1 MNIVI
6 WDIETDSS
14 NTFFGTIIEIGA
26 ILINENFQELDKLN
40 IRCRLPE
47 GVVPQ
52 AGALLVNQSN
62 VSMLTK
68 ANYSHYQMLQE
79 VEATFKKWSPAVFL
93 GYSNINFDDEMLR
106 KEFFKG
112 LRQPYLTNTNGNKR
126 QDGLNI
132 VRAAFAINDKIM
144 KTETNEKGNAV
155 MKLESLARMN
165 GIESGGAH
173 NALFD
178 ANLTKLV
185 LEKIYKEQNIT
196 WRSAMMTGS
205 REEVENF
212 SKNELM
218 FSLNEYFYGKSK
230 LYLVTPLYH
239 EHMLHPIY
247 KWVQAFDLKFDP
259 KIYFDLPLDELK
271 TEIKKTPKFI
281 RTIRSNKAPVLLN
294 SDYAS
299 KAEPYSVMTKEQ
311 LLERAKLIKS
321 NKDFCARVS
330 LALAEIA
337 QEKRDTGDQSDIT
350 PEESIYVKF
359 VDNIETP
366 KMEKWHQASWE
377 DKFKL
382 LDKFED
388 ERLVDFGKK
397 IIYQEAPQVL
407 PESVTKEIRRGIA
420 KRILSTNKEK
430 WTTCS
435 DFYTE
440 CDHFR
445 NEFEKEG
452 NNEKLKFLNEINQF
466 VENIQKKYEAA

>member
-1 MNIVI
+1 
-6 WDIETDSS
+6 
-14 NTFFGTIIEIGA
+14 
-26 ILINENFQELDKLN
+26 
-40 IRCRLPE
+40 
-47 GVVPQ
+47 
-52 AGALLVNQSN
+52 
-62 VSMLTK
+62 
-68 ANYSHYQMLQE
+68 
-79 VEATFKKWSPAVFL
+79 
-93 GYSNINFDDEMLR
+93 
-106 KEFFKG
+106 
-112 LRQPYLTNTNGNKR
+112 
-126 QDGLNI
+126 
-132 VRAAFAINDKIM
+132 
-144 KTETNEKGNAV
+144 
-155 MKLESLARMN
+155 
-165 GIESGGAH
+165 
-173 NALFD
+173 
-178 ANLTKLV
+178 
-185 LEKIYKEQNIT
+185 
-196 WRSAMMTGS
+196 MMTGS

-212 SKNELM
+212 SRNELM

-247 KWVQAFDLKFDP
+247 KWVQAFDLRFDP
-259 KIYFDLPLDELK
+259 EIYFDLPLDELK
-271 TEIKKTPKFI
+271 KEIKKTPKFI
-281 RTIRSNKAPVLLN
+281 RTIRSNKAPVLLH

-299 KAEPYSVMTKEQ
+299 KAEPYSAMTKEQ
-311 LLERAKLIKS
+311 LLKRAKLIKG

-359 VDNIETP
+359 VDNKETP

-407 PESVTKEIRRGIA
+407 PKSVTKEIRRGIA

-452 NNEKLKFLNEINQF
+452 NAEKLKFLDEINEF

>member
-26 ILINENFQELDKLN
+26 ILIDENFQELDKLN

-47 GVVPQ
+47 GVIPQ

-79 VEATFKKWSPAVFL
+79 VETTFKRWSPAVFL

-112 LRQPYLTNTNGNKR
+112 LRHPYLTNTNGNKI

-132 VRAAFAINDKIM
+132 VRAAFAVNDKIM

-247 KWVQAFDLKFDP
+247 KWVQAFDLRFDP

-271 TEIKKTPKFI
+271 AEIKKTPKFI
-281 RTIRSNKAPVLLN
+281 RTIRSNKAPVLLH

-311 LLERAKLIKS
+311 LLERAKLIKG

-359 VDNIETP
+359 VDNKETP

>member
-26 ILINENFQELDKLN
+26 ILINDNFQELDKLN

-47 GVVPQ
+47 GVIPQ

-79 VEATFKKWSPAVFL
+79 VETTFKRWSPAVFL

-132 VRAAFAINDKIM
+132 VRAAFAVNNKIM
-144 KTETNEKGNAV
+144 NTETNEKGNAV

-165 GIESGGAH
+165 GIESSGAH
-173 NALFD
+173 SALFD

-196 WRSAMMTGS
+196 WRSALMTGS

-212 SKNELM
+212 SRNELM

-247 KWVQAFDLKFDP
+247 KWVQAFDLRFDP
-259 KIYFDLPLDELK
+259 EIYFDLPLDELK
-271 TEIKKTPKFI
+271 KEMKKTPKFI
-281 RTIRSNKAPVLLN
+281 RTIRSNKAPVLLH

-299 KAEPYSVMTKEQ
+299 KAEPYSAMTKEQ
-311 LLERAKLIKS
+311 LLKRAKLIKG

-350 PEESIYVKF
+350 PEESIYAKF
-359 VDNIETP
+359 VDNKETP

-397 IIYQEAPQVL
+397 IIYQEAPQIL
-407 PESVTKEIRRGIA
+407 PKNITKEIRRSIA

-452 NNEKLKFLNEINQF
+452 NDEKLKFLNEINQF

>member
-259 KIYFDLPLDELK
+259 QIYFDLPLDELK

-281 RTIRSNKAPVLLN
+281 RTIRSNKAPVLLH

-330 LALAEIA
+330 LALAEIT

-359 VDNIETP
+359 VDNKETP

-407 PESVTKEIRRGIA
+407 PEGVTKEIRRGIA

>member
-26 ILINENFQELDKLN
+26 ILINDNFQELDKLN

-62 VSMLTK
+62 ISMLTK

-79 VEATFKKWSPAVFL
+79 VETTFKRWSPAVFL

-132 VRAAFAINDKIM
+132 VRAAFAVNDKIM
-144 KTETNEKGNAV
+144 KTETNEKGNAI

-212 SKNELM
+212 SRNELM

-247 KWVQAFDLKFDP
+247 KWVQAFDLRFDP
-259 KIYFDLPLDELK
+259 EIYFDLPLDELK
-271 TEIKKTPKFI
+271 KEIKKTPKFI
-281 RTIRSNKAPVLLN
+281 RTIRSNKAPVLLH

-299 KAEPYSVMTKEQ
+299 KAEPYSAMTKEQ
-311 LLERAKLIKS
+311 LFKRAKLVKG

-337 QEKRDTGDQSDIT
+337 QEKRDTGEQSDIT

-359 VDNIETP
+359 VDNKETP
-366 KMEKWHQASWE
+366 KMEKWHQVSWG

-407 PESVTKEIRRGIA
+407 PKSVTKEIRRGIA

-452 NNEKLKFLNEINQF
+452 NAKKLKFLDEINQF

>member
-26 ILINENFQELDKLN
+26 ILINGNFQELDKLN
-40 IRCRLPE
+40 IRCKLPE
-47 GVVPQ
+47 GVIPQ
-52 AGALLVNQSN
+52 CGALLVNQSN

-79 VEATFKKWSPAVFL
+79 VETTFKKWSPAVFL

-132 VRAAFAINDKIM
+132 VRAAFAVNNEIM

-185 LEKIYKEQNIT
+185 LEKIYKEQNVT
-196 WRSAMMTGS
+196 WRSAMLTGS

-212 SKNELM
+212 SRNELM
-218 FSLNEYFYGKSK
+218 FSLNEYFYCKSK

-247 KWVQAFDLKFDP
+247 KWVQAFDLRFDP
-259 KIYFDLPLDELK
+259 KIYFDLPLNELK
-271 TEIKKTPKFI
+271 AEMKKTPKFI
-281 RTIRSNKAPVLLN
+281 RTIRSNKAPVLLH
-294 SDYAS
+294 SDYAA

-311 LLERAKLIKS
+311 LLKRAKLIKG

-337 QEKRDTGDQSDIT
+337 QEKKDTDDQSDIT

-359 VDNIETP
+359 VDNKETP
-366 KMEKWHQASWE
+366 KMEKWHQANWE

-407 PESVTKEIRRGIA
+407 PSTVLKDIKRGIA

-435 DFYTE
+435 DFYAE

-445 NEFEKEG
+445 NQFEKDG
-452 NNEKLKFLNEINQF
+452 NTAKLKFLEEINHF
-466 VENIQKKYEAA
+466 VENIQKKYEAV

>member
-26 ILINENFQELDKLN
+26 ILLNENFQELDKLN

-47 GVVPQ
+47 GVIPQ

-79 VEATFKKWSPAVFL
+79 VESTFKRWSPAVFL

-132 VRAAFAINDKIM
+132 VRAAFAVNNKIM
-144 KTETNEKGNAV
+144 KTEINEKGNAI

-165 GIESGGAH
+165 GIESSGAP

-178 ANLTKLV
+178 ANLTKLI

-212 SKNELM
+212 SRKELM
-218 FSLNEYFYGKSK
+218 FTLSEYFYGRSK
-230 LYLVTPLYH
+230 LFLVTPLH
-239 EHMLHPIY
+239 PEHMLHPIY
-247 KWVQAFDLKFDP
+247 KWVQAFDLRFDP
-259 KIYFDLPLDELK
+259 KNYFDLPLNELK
-271 TEIKKTPKFI
+271 AEIQKTPKFL
-281 RTIRSNKAPVLLN
+281 RTIRSNKGPVLLHP
-294 SDYAS
+294 DYGCKADPYVGIS
-299 KAEPYSVMTKEQ
+299 KETLTK
-311 LLERAKLIKS
+311 RAHAIKE
-321 NKDFCARVS
+321 NKDFCGRVT

-359 VDNIETP
+359 VDNKEVP
-366 KMEKWHQASWE
+366 KMQKWHQANWE

-407 PESVTKEIRRGIA
+407 PESVTKEIKRGIA

-435 DFYTE
+435 DFFTE

-445 NEFEKEG
+445 VQFEKDG
-452 NNEKLKFLNEINQF
+452 NREKLNFLNEINQF

>member
-26 ILINENFQELDKLN
+26 ILINDNFQELDKLN

-47 GVVPQ
+47 GVIPQ

-79 VEATFKKWSPAVFL
+79 VETTFKRWSPAVFL

-132 VRAAFAINDKIM
+132 VRAAFAVNNKIM
-144 KTETNEKGNAV
+144 NTETNEKGNAV

-165 GIESGGAH
+165 GIESSGAH
-173 NALFD
+173 SALFD

-196 WRSAMMTGS
+196 WRSALMTGS

-212 SKNELM
+212 SRNELM

-247 KWVQAFDLKFDP
+247 KWVQAFDLRFDP
-259 KIYFDLPLDELK
+259 EIYFDLPLDELK
-271 TEIKKTPKFI
+271 KEMKKTPKFI
-281 RTIRSNKAPVLLN
+281 RTIRSNKAPVLLH

-299 KAEPYSVMTKEQ
+299 KAEPYSAMTKEQ
-311 LLERAKLIKS
+311 LLKRAKLIKG

-359 VDNIETP
+359 VDNKETP

-397 IIYQEAPQVL
+397 IIYQEAPQIL
-407 PESVTKEIRRGIA
+407 PKNITKEIRRSIA

-452 NNEKLKFLNEINQF
+452 NDEKLKFLNEINQF

>member
-26 ILINENFQELDKLN
+26 ILLNENFQELDKLN

-47 GVVPQ
+47 GVIPQ

-79 VEATFKKWSPAVFL
+79 VESTFKRWSPAVFL

-132 VRAAFAINDKIM
+132 VRAAFAVNNKIM
-144 KTETNEKGNAV
+144 KTEINEKGNAV

-178 ANLTKLV
+178 ANLTKLI

-196 WRSAMMTGS
+196 WRSAMLTGS

-212 SKNELM
+212 SRKELM
-218 FSLNEYFYGKSK
+218 FTLSEYFYGRSK
-230 LYLVTPLYH
+230 LFLVTPLH
-239 EHMLHPIY
+239 PEHMLHPIY
-247 KWVQAFDLKFDP
+247 KWVQAFDLRFDP
-259 KIYFDLPLDELK
+259 KNYFDLPLNELK
-271 TEIKKTPKFI
+271 SEIQKTPKFL
-281 RTIRSNKAPVLLN
+281 RTIRSNKGPVLLHP
-294 SDYAS
+294 DYGCQADPYVGIS
-299 KAEPYSVMTKEQ
+299 KET
-311 LLERAKLIKS
+311 LTERAHAIKE
-321 NKDFCARVS
+321 NKDFCGRVT
-330 LALAEIA
+330 LALTEIA
-337 QEKRDTGDQSDIT
+337 QEKRDSGDQSDIT

-359 VDNIETP
+359 VDNKEVP
-366 KMEKWHQASWE
+366 KMQKWHQANWE

-407 PESVTKEIRRGIA
+407 PESVTKEIKRAIA

-445 NEFEKEG
+445 IQFEKDG
-452 NNEKLKFLNEINQF
+452 NKEKLNFLNEINQF

>member
-26 ILINENFQELDKLN
+26 ILLNENFQELDKLN

-47 GVVPQ
+47 GVIPQ

-79 VEATFKKWSPAVFL
+79 VESTFKRWSPAVFL

-132 VRAAFAINDKIM
+132 VRAAFAVNNKIM
-144 KTETNEKGNAV
+144 KTEINEKGNAV

-178 ANLTKLV
+178 ANLTKLI

-196 WRSAMMTGS
+196 WRSAMLTGS

-212 SKNELM
+212 SRKELM
-218 FSLNEYFYGKSK
+218 FTLSEYFYGRSK
-230 LYLVTPLYH
+230 LFLVTPLH
-239 EHMLHPIY
+239 PEHMLHPIY
-247 KWVQAFDLKFDP
+247 KWVQAFDLRFDP
-259 KIYFDLPLDELK
+259 KNYFDLPLNELK
-271 TEIKKTPKFI
+271 AEIQKTPKFL
-281 RTIRSNKAPVLLN
+281 RTIRSNKGPVLLHP
-294 SDYAS
+294 DYGCQADPYVGIS
-299 KAEPYSVMTKEQ
+299 KET
-311 LLERAKLIKS
+311 LTERAHAIKE
-321 NKDFCARVS
+321 NKDFCGRVT
-330 LALAEIA
+330 LALTEIA
-337 QEKRDTGDQSDIT
+337 QEKRDSGDQSDIT

-359 VDNIETP
+359 VDNKEVP
-366 KMEKWHQASWE
+366 KMQKWHQANWE

-407 PESVTKEIRRGIA
+407 PESVTKEIKRAIA

-445 NEFEKEG
+445 IQFEKDG
-452 NNEKLKFLNEINQF
+452 NKEKLNFLNEINQF

>member
-26 ILINENFQELDKLN
+26 IYLNENFQELDKLN

-259 KIYFDLPLDELK
+259 QIYFDLPFDELK
-271 TEIKKTPKFI
+271 VEMKKTPKFI
-281 RTIRSNKAPVLLN
+281 RTIRSNKAPVLLHY
-294 SDYAS
+294 DYAS
-299 KAEPYSVMTKEQ
+299 KAEPYSAMTKEQ
-311 LLERAKLIKS
+311 LLERAKLIKN

-337 QEKRDTGDQSDIT
+337 QEKRDTSDQSDIT

-359 VDNIETP
+359 VDKKETP

-407 PESVTKEIRRGIA
+407 PESVIKEIRRGIA

>member
-26 ILINENFQELDKLN
+26 ILMNDNFQELDKLN

-47 GVVPQ
+47 GVIPQ
-52 AGALLVNQSN
+52 CGALLVNQSN
-62 VSMLTK
+62 VSLLTK

-79 VEATFKKWSPAVFL
+79 VETTFKRWSPAVFM

-106 KEFFKG
+106 KEFFRG

-132 VRAAFAINDKIM
+132 VRAAFAVNDKIM

-205 REEVENF
+205 KKEVENF
-212 SKNELM
+212 SRNELM

-247 KWVQAFDLKFDP
+247 EWVQAFDLRFDP

-271 TEIKKTPKFI
+271 TEIQKTPKFI
-281 RTIRSNKAPVLLN
+281 RTIRSNKAPVLLH
-294 SDYAS
+294 SDYAL
-299 KAEPYSVMTKEQ
+299 KAEPYSAMTKEQ
-311 LLERAKLIKS
+311 LLERAKLIKN

-330 LALAEIA
+330 LALAEIV
-337 QEKRDTGDQSDIT
+337 QEKRDTSDQSDIT

-359 VDNIETP
+359 VDKKENP

-388 ERLVDFGKK
+388 ERLIDFGKK

-407 PESVTKEIRRGIA
+407 PESVIKEIRRGIA

>member
-132 VRAAFAINDKIM
+132 VRAAFAVNDKIM

-247 KWVQAFDLKFDP
+247 KWVQAFDLRFDP

-281 RTIRSNKAPVLLN
+281 RTIRSNKAPVLLH

-299 KAEPYSVMTKEQ
+299 KAEPYSAMTKEQ

-359 VDNIETP
+359 VDNKETP

>member
-26 ILINENFQELDKLN
+26 ILINDNFQELDKLN

-62 VSMLTK
+62 ISMLTK

-79 VEATFKKWSPAVFL
+79 VETTFKRWSPAVFL

-132 VRAAFAINDKIM
+132 VRAAFAVNDKIM
-144 KTETNEKGNAV
+144 KTETNEKGNAI

-196 WRSAMMTGS
+196 WRSALMTGS

-212 SKNELM
+212 SRNELM

-247 KWVQAFDLKFDP
+247 KWVQAFDLRFDP
-259 KIYFDLPLDELK
+259 EIYFDLPLDELK
-271 TEIKKTPKFI
+271 KEMKKTPKFI
-281 RTIRSNKAPVLLN
+281 RTIRSNKAPVLLH

-299 KAEPYSVMTKEQ
+299 KAEPYSAMTKEQ
-311 LLERAKLIKS
+311 LFKRAKLVKG

-337 QEKRDTGDQSDIT
+337 QEKRDTGEQSDIT

-359 VDNIETP
+359 VDNKETP
-366 KMEKWHQASWE
+366 KMEKWHQVSWG

-407 PESVTKEIRRGIA
+407 PKSVTKEIRRGIA

-452 NNEKLKFLNEINQF
+452 NAKKLKFLDEINQF

>member
-14 NTFFGTIIEIGA
+14 NTFFGTIIELGA
-26 ILINENFQELDKLN
+26 ILLNDNFQELDKLN

-52 AGALLVNQSN
+52 AGALLVNNSN
-62 VSMLTK
+62 ISMLTK

-79 VEATFKKWSPAVFL
+79 VESTFKRWSPAIFL

-132 VRAAFAINDKIM
+132 VRAAFAVNNKIM
-144 KTETNEKGNAV
+144 KTEINEKGNAV

-178 ANLTKLV
+178 ANLTKLI

-196 WRSAMMTGS
+196 WRSAMLTGS

-212 SKNELM
+212 SRKELM
-218 FSLNEYFYGKSK
+218 FTLSEYFYGRSK
-230 LYLVTPLYH
+230 LFVVTPLH
-239 EHMLHPIY
+239 PEHMLHPIY
-247 KWVQAFDLKFDP
+247 KWVQAFDLRFDP
-259 KIYFDLPLDELK
+259 KNYFDLPLNELK
-271 TEIKKTPKFI
+271 AEIKKTPKFL
-281 RTIRSNKAPVLLN
+281 RTIRSNKGPVLLHP
-294 SDYAS
+294 DYGCKADPYVGIS
-299 KAEPYSVMTKEQ
+299 KETLTK
-311 LLERAKLIKS
+311 RAHSIKE
-321 NKDFCARVS
+321 NKDFCSRVT
-330 LALAEIA
+330 LALAEIV

-359 VDNIETP
+359 VDNKEVP
-366 KMEKWHQASWE
+366 KMQKWHQANWE
-377 DKFKL
+377 DKFQL
-382 LDKFED
+382 LEKFED

-407 PESVTKEIRRGIA
+407 PESVVKEIKRGIA

-445 NEFEKEG
+445 IQFEKEG
-452 NNEKLKFLNEINQF
+452 NVEKLKFLDEINQF

>member
-26 ILINENFQELDKLN
+26 ILLNENFQELDKLN

-47 GVVPQ
+47 GVIPQ

-79 VEATFKKWSPAVFL
+79 VESTFKRWSPAVFL

-132 VRAAFAINDKIM
+132 VRAAFAVNNKIM
-144 KTETNEKGNAV
+144 KTEINEKGNAI

-178 ANLTKLV
+178 ANLTKLI

-212 SKNELM
+212 SRNELM
-218 FSLNEYFYGKSK
+218 FTLSEYFYGRSK
-230 LYLVTPLYH
+230 LFLVTPLH
-239 EHMLHPIY
+239 PEHMLHPIY
-247 KWVQAFDLKFDP
+247 KWVQAFDLRFDP
-259 KIYFDLPLDELK
+259 KNYFDLPLNELK
-271 TEIKKTPKFI
+271 AEIQKTPKFL
-281 RTIRSNKAPVLLN
+281 RTIRSNKGPVLLHP
-294 SDYAS
+294 DYGCKADPYVGIS
-299 KAEPYSVMTKEQ
+299 KET
-311 LLERAKLIKS
+311 LTERAHEIKE
-321 NKDFCARVS
+321 NKDFCGRVT

-359 VDNIETP
+359 VDNKEVP
-366 KMEKWHQASWE
+366 KMQKWHQANWD

-382 LDKFED
+382 LDRFED

-407 PESVTKEIRRGIA
+407 PESVTKEIKRGIA

-445 NEFEKEG
+445 IQFEKDG
-452 NNEKLKFLNEINQF
+452 NKAKLNFLDEINQF

>member
-26 ILINENFQELDKLN
+26 ILMNDNFQELDKLN

-62 VSMLTK
+62 ISMLTK

-79 VEATFKKWSPAVFL
+79 VETTFKRWSPAVFL

-132 VRAAFAINDKIM
+132 VRAAFAVNDKIM
-144 KTETNEKGNAV
+144 KTETNEKGNAI

-196 WRSAMMTGS
+196 WRSALMTGS

-212 SKNELM
+212 SRNELM

-247 KWVQAFDLKFDP
+247 KWVQAFDLRFDP
-259 KIYFDLPLDELK
+259 EIYFDLPLDELK
-271 TEIKKTPKFI
+271 KEIKKTPKFI
-281 RTIRSNKAPVLLN
+281 RTIRSNKAPVLLH

-299 KAEPYSVMTKEQ
+299 KAEPYSAMTKEQ
-311 LLERAKLIKS
+311 LLKRAKIVKG

-337 QEKRDTGDQSDIT
+337 QEKRDTGEQSDIT

-359 VDNIETP
+359 VDNKETP
-366 KMEKWHQASWE
+366 KMEKWHQVSWG

-407 PESVTKEIRRGIA
+407 PKSVTKEIRRGIA

-445 NEFEKEG
+445 NEFEKKG
-452 NNEKLKFLNEINQF
+452 NAEKLKFLDEINQF

>member
-26 ILINENFQELDKLN
+26 ILMNDNFQELDRLN

-47 GVVPQ
+47 GTIPQ

-62 VSMLTK
+62 VSLLTK

-79 VEATFKKWSPAVFL
+79 VEQTFKKWSPAIFM
-93 GYSNINFDDEMLR
+93 GYANINFDDEMLR

-132 VRAAFAINDKIM
+132 VRAAYAVNENIF
-144 KTETNEKGNAV
+144 KTERNEKGNAV

-165 GIESGGAH
+165 GIETGDAH

-185 LEKIYKEQNIT
+185 LQKIYKEQNIT
-196 WRSAMMTGS
+196 WRSAMLTGS
-205 REEVENF
+205 REEVERF
-212 SKNELM
+212 SREENM
-218 FSLNEYFYGKSK
+218 FSLNEFFYGKSK
-230 LYLVTPLYH
+230 LYLVCPLH
-239 EHMLHPIY
+239 PEHMLHPIY
-247 KWVQAFDLKFDP
+247 KWVQSFDLRFDP
-259 KIYFDLPLDELK
+259 ELYFKMPVAELK
-271 TEIKKTPKFI
+271 AEMQKTPKFI
-281 RTIRSNKAPVLLN
+281 RTIRSNKAPVFLHA
-294 SDYAS
+294 DYAS
-299 KAEPYSVMTKEQ
+299 KVDPYVALSKET
-311 LLERAKLIKS
+311 LLKRAKAVKA
-321 NKDFCARVS
+321 NKEFCSRVCMI
-330 LALAEIA
+330 LQEIA
-337 QEKRDTGDQSDIT
+337 EEKKDTSDQSDVT
-350 PEESIYVKF
+350 PEESIYLKF
-359 VDNIETP
+359 VDNKEIP
-366 KMEKWHQASWE
+366 KMEKWHQVSWE
-377 DKFKL
+377 EKLKL

-397 IIYQEAPQVL
+397 IIYQESPDIL
-407 PESVTKEIRRGIA
+407 PESMFKEIKRGIA

-440 CDHFR
+440 CDYFR
-445 NEFEKEG
+445 EKFTNEG
-452 NNEKLKFLNEINQF
+452 NEEKLKFLDEINNF
-466 VENIQKKYEAA
+466 VENIQKRYEAA

>member
-26 ILINENFQELDKLN
+26 ILLNDNFQELSKLN

-47 GVVPQ
+47 GVIPQ

-79 VEATFKKWSPAVFL
+79 VETTFKRWSPAVFL

-132 VRAAFAINDKIM
+132 VRAAFAVNNKIM
-144 KTETNEKGNAV
+144 KTEINEKGNAV

-178 ANLTKLV
+178 ANLTKLI

-212 SKNELM
+212 SRNELM
-218 FSLNEYFYGKSK
+218 FTLSEYFYGRSK
-230 LYLVTPLYH
+230 LFLVTPLH
-239 EHMLHPIY
+239 PEHMLHPIY
-247 KWVQAFDLKFDP
+247 KWVQAFDLRFDP
-259 KIYFDLPLDELK
+259 NNYFDLSLNDLK
-271 TEIKKTPKFI
+271 AEIKKTPKFL
-281 RTIRSNKAPVLLN
+281 RTIRSNKGPVLLHP
-294 SDYAS
+294 DYGS
-299 KAEPYSVMTKEQ
+299 KADPYNGISKETLTK
-311 LLERAKLIKS
+311 RAHAIKE
-321 NKDFCARVS
+321 NKDFCGRVT

-337 QEKRDTGDQSDIT
+337 QEKRDSGDQSDIT

-359 VDNIETP
+359 VDNKEVP
-366 KMEKWHQASWE
+366 KMQKWHQANWE

-407 PESVTKEIRRGIA
+407 PESVVKEIKRGIA

-445 NEFEKEG
+445 IQFEKEG
-452 NNEKLKFLNEINQF
+452 NAEKLNFLDEINQF

>member
-79 VEATFKKWSPAVFL
+79 VEAIFKKWSPAVFL

-185 LEKIYKEQNIT
+185 LEKIYKEQNNT

-359 VDNIETP
+359 VDNKETP

>member
-79 VEATFKKWSPAVFL
+79 VETTFKRWSPAVFL

-132 VRAAFAINDKIM
+132 VRAAFAVNDKIM

-185 LEKIYKEQNIT
+185 LKKIYKEQNIT

-247 KWVQAFDLKFDP
+247 KWVQAFDLRFDP
-259 KIYFDLPLDELK
+259 KIYFDLPLEELK
-271 TEIKKTPKFI
+271 AEIKKTPKFI
-281 RTIRSNKAPVLLN
+281 RTIRSNKAPVLLH

-311 LLERAKLIKS
+311 LLERAKLIKG

-359 VDNIETP
+359 VDNKETP

>member
-1 MNIVI
+1 MNLVI

-26 ILINENFQELDKLN
+26 ILVNDNFQELDKLN

-47 GVVPQ
+47 GTIPQ
-52 AGALLVNQSN
+52 AGALLVNQSS

-79 VEATFKKWSPAVFL
+79 VETTFKKWSPAIFV

-106 KEFFKG
+106 KEFFKN

-132 VRAAFAINDKIM
+132 VRAAYAVDDKIF
-144 KTETNEKGNAV
+144 KTEINEKGNAV

-165 GIESGGAH
+165 GIESSGAH

-178 ANLTKLV
+178 ANLTKLI
-185 LEKIYKEQNIT
+185 LQKIYKNQNIT
-196 WRSAMMTGS
+196 WKSAMLTGS
-205 REEVENF
+205 REEVEKY
-212 SKNELM
+212 SRDEAM

-230 LYLVTPLYH
+230 LYLVAP
-239 EHMLHPIY
+239 LHPEHLLHPVY
-247 KWVQAFDLKFDP
+247 RWVQTFDLRFDP
-259 KIYFDLPLDELK
+259 ELYFKMPQAELK
-271 TEIKKTPKFI
+271 VQMQKTPKFL
-281 RTIRSNKAPVLLN
+281 RTIRANKAPVLLH

-299 KAEPYSVMTKEQ
+299 KVDPYVALDKATLLKRAE
-311 LLERAKLIKS
+311 LIKT
-321 NKDFCARVS
+321 NKDFANRIG
-330 LALAEIA
+330 LALTEIA
-337 QEKRDTGDQSDIT
+337 EEKRESFDQSDIT
-350 PEESIYVKF
+350 PEECIYKKF
-359 VDNIETP
+359 VDNKENP
-366 KMEKWHQASWE
+366 KMANWHQASWE
-377 DKFKL
+377 DKLSL

-407 PESVTKEIRRGIA
+407 PESMFSEIKRSIA

-445 NEFEKEG
+445 NKFSNE
-452 NNEKLKFLNEINQF
+452 NNEEKLKFLDEINTF
-466 VENIQKKYEAA
+466 VENIQKKYEAV

>member
-26 ILINENFQELDKLN
+26 ILINDNFQELDKLN

-47 GVVPQ
+47 GVIPQ

-79 VEATFKKWSPAVFL
+79 VETTFKRWSPAVFL

-132 VRAAFAINDKIM
+132 VRAAFAVNDKIM

-212 SKNELM
+212 SRNELM
-218 FSLNEYFYGKSK
+218 FSLNEYFYGRSK

-239 EHMLHPIY
+239 DHMLHPIY
-247 KWVQAFDLKFDP
+247 KWVQAFDLRFDP
-259 KIYFDLPLDELK
+259 EIYFDLPLDELK
-271 TEIKKTPKFI
+271 KEMKKTPKFI
-281 RTIRSNKAPVLLN
+281 RTIRSNKAPVLLH

-299 KAEPYSVMTKEQ
+299 KAEPYSAMTKEQ
-311 LLERAKLIKS
+311 LLKRAKLIKG

-337 QEKRDTGDQSDIT
+337 QEERDTGDQSDIT
-350 PEESIYVKF
+350 PEESIYAKF
-359 VDNIETP
+359 VDNKETP

-397 IIYQEAPQVL
+397 IIYQEEPQVL
-407 PESVTKEIRRGIA
+407 PESITKEIKRGIA
-420 KRILSTNKEK
+420 TRILSTNKEK

-445 NEFEKEG
+445 IQFEKEG
-452 NNEKLKFLNEINQF
+452 NTEKLKFLDEINQF

>member
-26 ILINENFQELDKLN
+26 ILINDNFQELDKLN

-62 VSMLTK
+62 ISMLTK

-79 VEATFKKWSPAVFL
+79 VETTFKRWSPAVFL

-132 VRAAFAINDKIM
+132 VRAAFAVNDKIM
-144 KTETNEKGNAV
+144 KTETNEKGNAI

-196 WRSAMMTGS
+196 WRSALMTGS

-212 SKNELM
+212 SRNELM

-247 KWVQAFDLKFDP
+247 KWVQAFDLRFDP
-259 KIYFDLPLDELK
+259 EIYFDLPLDELK
-271 TEIKKTPKFI
+271 KEIKKTPKFI
-281 RTIRSNKAPVLLN
+281 RTIRSNKAPVLLH

-299 KAEPYSVMTKEQ
+299 KAEPYSAMTKEQ
-311 LLERAKLIKS
+311 LFKRAKLVKG

-359 VDNIETP
+359 VDNKETP
-366 KMEKWHQASWE
+366 KMEKWHQVSWG

-407 PESVTKEIRRGIA
+407 PKSVTKEIRRGIA

-452 NNEKLKFLNEINQF
+452 NAKKLKFLDEINQF

>member
-26 ILINENFQELDKLN
+26 ILMNDNFQELDKLN

-62 VSMLTK
+62 ISMLTK

-79 VEATFKKWSPAVFL
+79 VETTFKRWSPAVFL

-132 VRAAFAINDKIM
+132 VRAAFAVNDKIM
-144 KTETNEKGNAV
+144 KTEINEKGNAI

-196 WRSAMMTGS
+196 WRSALMTGS

-212 SKNELM
+212 SRNELM

-239 EHMLHPIY
+239 EHMLHPLY
-247 KWVQAFDLKFDP
+247 KWVQAFDLRFNP
-259 KIYFDLPLDELK
+259 EIYFDLPLDELK
-271 TEIKKTPKFI
+271 KEMKKTPKFI
-281 RTIRSNKAPVLLN
+281 RTIRSNKAPVLLH

-299 KAEPYSVMTKEQ
+299 KAEPYSAMTKEQ
-311 LLERAKLIKS
+311 LLKRAKLIKG

-359 VDNIETP
+359 VDNKETP

-407 PESVTKEIRRGIA
+407 PKSVTKEIRRGIA

-452 NNEKLKFLNEINQF
+452 NAEKLKFLDEINQF

>member
-14 NTFFGTIIEIGA
+14 NTFFGTIIELGA
-26 ILINENFQELDKLN
+26 ILLNDNFQELDKLN

-52 AGALLVNQSN
+52 AGALLVNNSN
-62 VSMLTK
+62 ISMLTK

-79 VEATFKKWSPAVFL
+79 VESTFKRWSPAIFL

-132 VRAAFAINDKIM
+132 VRAAFAVNNKIM
-144 KTETNEKGNAV
+144 KTEINEKGNAV

-178 ANLTKLV
+178 ANLTKLI

-212 SKNELM
+212 SRNELM
-218 FSLNEYFYGKSK
+218 FTLSEYFYGRSK
-230 LYLVTPLYH
+230 LFVVTPLH
-239 EHMLHPIY
+239 PEHMLHPIY
-247 KWVQAFDLKFDP
+247 KWVQAFDLRFDP
-259 KIYFDLPLDELK
+259 KNYFDLPLNELK
-271 TEIKKTPKFI
+271 AEIKKTPKFL
-281 RTIRSNKAPVLLN
+281 RTIRSNKGPVLLHP
-294 SDYAS
+294 DYGCKADPYVGIS
-299 KAEPYSVMTKEQ
+299 KETLTK
-311 LLERAKLIKS
+311 RAHSIKE
-321 NKDFCARVS
+321 NKDFCSRVT
-330 LALAEIA
+330 LALAEIV

-359 VDNIETP
+359 VDNKEVP
-366 KMEKWHQASWE
+366 KMQKWHQANWE
-377 DKFKL
+377 DKFQL
-382 LDKFED
+382 LEKFED

-407 PESVTKEIRRGIA
+407 PESVVKEIKRGIA

-445 NEFEKEG
+445 IQFEKEG
-452 NNEKLKFLNEINQF
+452 NVEKLKFLDEINQF

>member
-26 ILINENFQELDKLN
+26 ILLNENFQELQKLN

-47 GVVPQ
+47 GVIPQ

-79 VEATFKKWSPAVFL
+79 VESTFKRWSPAVFL

-132 VRAAFAINDKIM
+132 VRAAFAVNNKIM
-144 KTETNEKGNAV
+144 KTEINEKGNAV

-178 ANLTKLV
+178 ANLTKLI

-196 WRSAMMTGS
+196 WRSAMLTGS

-212 SKNELM
+212 SRKELM
-218 FSLNEYFYGKSK
+218 FTLSEYFYGRSK
-230 LYLVTPLYH
+230 LFLVTPLH
-239 EHMLHPIY
+239 PEHMLHPIY
-247 KWVQAFDLKFDP
+247 KWIQAFDLRFDP
-259 KIYFDLPLDELK
+259 KNYFDLPLNELK
-271 TEIKKTPKFI
+271 AEIKKTPKFL
-281 RTIRSNKAPVLLN
+281 RTIRSNKGPVLLHP
-294 SDYAS
+294 DYGCQADPYVGIS
-299 KAEPYSVMTKEQ
+299 KET
-311 LLERAKLIKS
+311 LTERAHAIKE
-321 NKDFCARVS
+321 NKDFCGRVT

-337 QEKRDTGDQSDIT
+337 QEKRDSGDQSDIT

-359 VDNIETP
+359 VDNKEVP
-366 KMEKWHQASWE
+366 KMQKWHQANWE

-407 PESVTKEIRRGIA
+407 PESVTKEIKRGIA

-445 NEFEKEG
+445 IQFEKDG
-452 NNEKLKFLNEINQF
+452 NKEKLNFLNEINQF

>member
-26 ILINENFQELDKLN
+26 ILLNENFQELQKLN

-47 GVVPQ
+47 GVIPQ

-79 VEATFKKWSPAVFL
+79 VESTFKRWSPAVFL

-132 VRAAFAINDKIM
+132 VRAAFAVNNKIM
-144 KTETNEKGNAV
+144 KTEINEKGNAV

-178 ANLTKLV
+178 ANLTKLI

-212 SKNELM
+212 SRNELM
-218 FSLNEYFYGKSK
+218 FTLSEYFYGRSK
-230 LYLVTPLYH
+230 LFLVTPVH
-239 EHMLHPIY
+239 PEHMLHPIY
-247 KWVQAFDLKFDP
+247 KWVQAFDLRFDP
-259 KIYFDLPLDELK
+259 KNYFDLPLNELK
-271 TEIKKTPKFI
+271 AEIQKTPKFL
-281 RTIRSNKAPVLLN
+281 RTIRSNKGPVLLHP
-294 SDYAS
+294 DYGCQADPYVGIS
-299 KAEPYSVMTKEQ
+299 KGT
-311 LLERAKLIKS
+311 LTERAHAIKE
-321 NKDFCARVS
+321 NKDFCGRVT

-337 QEKRDTGDQSDIT
+337 QEKRDSGDQSDIT

-359 VDNIETP
+359 VDNKEVP
-366 KMEKWHQASWE
+366 KMQKWHQANWE

-407 PESVTKEIRRGIA
+407 PESVTKEIKRGIA

-445 NEFEKEG
+445 IQFEKDG
-452 NNEKLKFLNEINQF
+452 NKEKLNFLNEINQF

>member
-14 NTFFGTIIEIGA
+14 NTFFGSIIEIGA
-26 ILINENFQELDKLN
+26 ILLNDKFQELDKLN

-52 AGALLVNQSN
+52 AGALLVNQSS
-62 VSMLTK
+62 VSLLTQ

-79 VEATFKKWSPAVFL
+79 VETTFKKWSPAIFL

-132 VRAAFAINDKIM
+132 VRAAFAVNNKIM
-144 KTETNEKGNAV
+144 NTELNEKGNAV

-185 LEKIYKEQNIT
+185 LEKIYKEQNII
-196 WRSAMMTGS
+196 WRSAMLTGS
-205 REEVENF
+205 RDEVENF
-212 SKNELM
+212 ARNELM

-230 LYLVTPLYH
+230 LYLVAPLYH

-247 KWVQAFDLKFDP
+247 KWVQAFDLRFDP
-259 KIYFDLPLDELK
+259 EIYFDLSLNDLK
-271 TEIKKTPKFI
+271 IEMKKTPKFI
-281 RTIRSNKAPVLLN
+281 RTIRSNKAPVLLHA
-294 SDYAS
+294 DYAS
-299 KAEPYSVMTKEQ
+299 KSDPYVAMTKEQ
-311 LLERAKLIKS
+311 LLKRAKIIKG
-321 NKDFCARVS
+321 NKDFCARVT

-337 QEKRDTGDQSDIT
+337 QEKKDSGDQSDIT

-359 VDNIETP
+359 VDNSETP

-377 DKFKL
+377 EKFKL
-382 LDKFED
+382 LDNFKD
-388 ERLVDFGKK
+388 ERLIDFGKK

-407 PESVTKEIRRGIA
+407 PKSVLSEIKRGIA

-430 WTTCS
+430 WTTCA
-435 DFYTE
+435 DFFAE

-445 NEFEKEG
+445 NQYETEG
-452 NNEKLKFLNEINQF
+452 NTDKLKFLNEINQF

>member
-26 ILINENFQELDKLN
+26 ILLNDNFQELDKLN

-47 GVVPQ
+47 GVIPQ

-79 VEATFKKWSPAVFL
+79 VETTFKRWSPAVFL

-132 VRAAFAINDKIM
+132 VRAAFAVNDKIM

-165 GIESGGAH
+165 GIESSGAH

-178 ANLTKLV
+178 AHLTKLV

-212 SKNELM
+212 SRNELM

-247 KWVQAFDLKFDP
+247 KWVQAFDLRFDP
-259 KIYFDLPLDELK
+259 EIYFDLPLDELK
-271 TEIKKTPKFI
+271 KEMKKTPKFI
-281 RTIRSNKAPVLLN
+281 RTIRSNKAPVLLH
-294 SDYAS
+294 SDYAA
-299 KAEPYSVMTKEQ
+299 KAEPYSAMTKEQ
-311 LLERAKLIKS
+311 LLKRAKLIKG

-330 LALAEIA
+330 LA
-337 QEKRDTGDQSDIT
+337 
-350 PEESIYVKF
+350 
-359 VDNIETP
+359 
-366 KMEKWHQASWE
+366 
-377 DKFKL
+377 
-382 LDKFED
+382 
-388 ERLVDFGKK
+388 
-397 IIYQEAPQVL
+397 
-407 PESVTKEIRRGIA
+407 
-420 KRILSTNKEK
+420 
-430 WTTCS
+430 
-435 DFYTE
+435 
-440 CDHFR
+440 
-445 NEFEKEG
+445 
-452 NNEKLKFLNEINQF
+452 
-466 VENIQKKYEAA
+466 

>member
-1 MNIVI
+1 
-6 WDIETDSS
+6 
-14 NTFFGTIIEIGA
+14 
-26 ILINENFQELDKLN
+26 
-40 IRCRLPE
+40 
-47 GVVPQ
+47 
-52 AGALLVNQSN
+52 
-62 VSMLTK
+62 
-68 ANYSHYQMLQE
+68 
-79 VEATFKKWSPAVFL
+79 
-93 GYSNINFDDEMLR
+93 
-106 KEFFKG
+106 
-112 LRQPYLTNTNGNKR
+112 
-126 QDGLNI
+126 
-132 VRAAFAINDKIM
+132 M
-144 KTETNEKGNAV
+144 KTEINEKGNAI

-178 ANLTKLV
+178 ANLTKLI

-212 SKNELM
+212 SRKELM
-218 FSLNEYFYGKSK
+218 FTLSEYFYGRSK
-230 LYLVTPLYH
+230 LFLVTPLH
-239 EHMLHPIY
+239 PEHMLHPIY
-247 KWVQAFDLKFDP
+247 KWVQAFDLRFDP
-259 KIYFDLPLDELK
+259 KNYFDLPLNELK
-271 TEIKKTPKFI
+271 AEIQKTPKFL
-281 RTIRSNKAPVLLN
+281 RTIRSNKGPVLLHP
-294 SDYAS
+294 DYGCQADPYVGIS
-299 KAEPYSVMTKEQ
+299 KET
-311 LLERAKLIKS
+311 LTERAHAIKE
-321 NKDFCARVS
+321 NKDFCGRVT

-337 QEKRDTGDQSDIT
+337 QEKRDSGDQSDIT

-359 VDNIETP
+359 VDNKEVP
-366 KMEKWHQASWE
+366 KMQKWHQANWE

-407 PESVTKEIRRGIA
+407 PESVTKEIKRGIA

-445 NEFEKEG
+445 IQFEKDG
-452 NNEKLKFLNEINQF
+452 NKEKLNFLNEINQF

>member
-26 ILINENFQELDKLN
+26 IYLNENFQELDKLN

-79 VEATFKKWSPAVFL
+79 VEATFKKWSPAIFL

-132 VRAAFAINDKIM
+132 IRAAFAVNNKIM

-155 MKLESLARMN
+155 MRLESLARMN

-230 LYLVTPLYH
+230 LYLVAPLYH

-247 KWVQAFDLKFDP
+247 KWVQAFDLRFNP

-271 TEIKKTPKFI
+271 AEIKKTPKFI
-281 RTIRSNKAPVLLN
+281 RTIRSNKAPVLLH

-311 LLERAKLIKS
+311 LSERAKLIKG

-350 PEESIYVKF
+350 PEESIYFKF
-359 VDNIETP
+359 VDNKETP

-407 PESVTKEIRRGIA
+407 PEGVTKEIRRGIA